1 MKKIILV
8 LLIGITSFSA
18 PITRQIN
25 RRVNEVK
32 KVEEIKEVKPKRIF
46 KIKKPRY
53 RVGMEISTLP
63 IYHTKTKMFGYYAY
77 KSFSF
82 LPEWKID
89 VTRDFDVT
97 IGPKFSAN
105 LVFGVNNRNRSD
117 YTQFVIDKDEI
128 IVSASVGEEVD
139 FNYRL
144 RDNLKAYIGLEAQVG
159 IGERIYTKSGLYD
172 TGKKIE
178 GSSENAFKPYTPY
191 IIFNNTHIMYSGKV
205 SVGSKVMDKYN

>member
-1 MKKIILV
+1 
-8 LLIGITSFSA
+8 
-18 PITRQIN
+18 
-25 RRVNEVK
+25 
-32 KVEEIKEVKPKRIF
+32 
-46 KIKKPRY
+46 
-53 RVGMEISTLP
+53 MEISTLP

-128 IVSASVGEEVD
+128 IVSASVGAEVD

-172 TGKKIE
+172 TGEKKEGQIE
-178 GSSENAFKPYTPY
+178 NTFKPYTPY
-191 IIFNNTHIMYSGKV
+191 QIFKNTYLTYAGKV
-205 SVGSKVMDKYN
+205 SAGLKIREKYNIGIFFGYGKGYFGIEFGQTF